1 MGSAQWGER
10 QLMDIILWVVA
21 VALFLGTTVR
31 WIVLSFAV
39 SWAAWLGFVIG
50 ASTGAHLSGG
60 SMPALVVS
68 GLALAAAAH
77 MANGYRLAVKYGLT
91 GRKVSEKDAAVVAS
105 FRDAGL
111 DRGSHSAGSV
121 QQREASKQ
129 LLRPTG
135 TEQAGRQTASQA
147 SSSARRPIIT
157 RASLPDRETTLTRQT
172 PTRAKSSSGTLY
184 DVEAEQPSD
193 AFVDCWH
200 AAVQHLN
207 SMVQDGIQSW
217 LKATPTA
224 PFREHL
230 SFRLGNQ
237 LFLIRIEDATRRV
250 VGPNTRKGLLAAAH
264 DFGGWPCVMPMSRAR
279 DGRWE
284 PVRSG
289 WGLVDARDDQPL
301 DPFMLVTD
309 EEIEMTDWELHQFA
323 VQVVEQQLVSTGVK
337 VSASQGNLG
346 VDPSIWFE
354 GDTGP
359 EWVVVRAA
367 KYPKQRA
374 DVPPHWGDIVASCR
388 RKAVRGHFA
397 SVAVAGA
404 TWHSERSDA
413 SLYRLLRGHGMYVR
427 YAGLSQPTGAEI
439 VGKAGQ

>member
-1 MGSAQWGER
+1 MI
-10 QLMDIILWVVA
+10 DIILWFMA
-21 VALFLGTTVR
+21 VALFLGTTVS
-31 WIVLSFAV
+31 WIVLPVAV
-39 SWAAWLGFVIG
+39 SWAGWLGFFIG
-50 ASTGAHLSGG
+50 ASIGAHLSGG
-60 SMPALVVS
+60 SMPVLLVS
-68 GLALAAAAH
+68 GLALAATAQ

-91 GRKVSEKDAAVVAS
+91 GRKVSEKDAEIVAS
-105 FRDAGL
+105 FRAAGL
-111 DRGSHSAGSV
+111 DRGSHGAGEV
-121 QQREASKQ
+121 QQQQ
-129 LLRPTG
+129 LLRWEVA
-135 TEQAGRQTASQA
+135 EQAGSPTVSQVSSSERPPISPPKSPLDQEAPSARQA
-147 SSSARRPIIT
+147 STSAK
-157 RASLPDRETTLTRQT
+157 ASTGPLH
-172 PTRAKSSSGTLY
+172 
-184 DVEAEQPSD
+184 DVEGQPPSD
-193 AFVDCWH
+193 AFVDCWQ

-237 LFLIRIEDATRRV
+237 LFLIRIEDPTRRV

-279 DGRWE
+279 DGSWE
-284 PVRSG
+284 PVRPG
-289 WGLVDARDDQPL
+289 WGLVDARDDQPI
-301 DPFMLVTD
+301 DPLMLVTD

-374 DVPPHWGDIVASCR
+374 SVPQHWGDIVASCR
-388 RKAVRGHFA
+388 RKAVQGHFA

-404 TWHSERSDA
+404 TPHVERSDA
-413 SLYRLLRGHGMYVR
+413 SLRRLLRGHGMYVR
-427 YAGLSQPTGAEI
+427 FTGLSQPTAAEI
-439 VGKAGQ
+439 AGKAGQ